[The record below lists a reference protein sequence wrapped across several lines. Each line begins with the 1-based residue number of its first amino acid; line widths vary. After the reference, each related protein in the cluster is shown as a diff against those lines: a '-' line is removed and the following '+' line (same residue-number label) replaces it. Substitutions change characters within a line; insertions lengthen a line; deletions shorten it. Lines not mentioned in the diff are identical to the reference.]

1 MLTNGYIYQ
10 RAYEIFDMI
19 MDKAD
24 NHPQTYDEIIL
35 TLATVNSL
43 IENKIIELSYERMEW
58 NEHTFVSPGPRLLKN
73 SQLKNIKNI
82 I

>member
-1 MLTNGYIYQ
+1 MLTNEYIYQ

-24 NHPQTYDEIIL
+24 NRPQTYDEIIL

-43 IENKIIELSYERMEW
+43 IENKIIELSNERME
-58 NEHTFVSPGPRLLKN
+58 
-73 SQLKNIKNI
+73 
-82 I
+82 